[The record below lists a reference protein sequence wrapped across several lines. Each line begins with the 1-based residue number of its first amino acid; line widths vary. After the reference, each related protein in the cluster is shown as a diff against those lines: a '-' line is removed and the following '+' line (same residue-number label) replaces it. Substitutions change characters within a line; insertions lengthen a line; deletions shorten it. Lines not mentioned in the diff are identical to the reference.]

1 MSTHTLTDASRESGL
16 APAPADPN
24 RKRRRSRMIRAIL
37 AGGLVLGV
45 GAAVTLAAWN
55 DSEYAT
61 GAFSAG
67 TFNLEGSLD
76 NSTFSEHNTSG
87 SAAVLVFTTPANLS
101 PTDVVAAPFAVRLAA
116 GTTNNA
122 TVSVITP
129 TVSGTTT
136 GLTYE
141 IDRIAA
147 ATPCTSATV
156 DASGTP
162 LVAAGTP
169 VNSAA
174 GALTFSLTKG
184 ATLPVAGT
192 SQLLCIKVTA
202 GAIAQ
207 GQTGTVTWQFT
218 AASV

>member
-1 MSTHTLTDASRESGL
+1 MSTHATIDASPDSGL
-16 APAPADPN
+16 APADADRN
-24 RKRRRSRMIRAIL
+24 RTRRRSRMIRAIL

-55 DSEYAT
+55 DSEFASGT
-61 GAFSAG
+61 FSAG
-67 TFNLEGSLD
+67 TFDLEGSLD
-76 NSTFSEHNTSG
+76 NSTFGEHNTSG

-116 GTTNNA
+116 GTTNDA

-129 TVSGTTT
+129 TVTGTTT
-136 GLTYE
+136 GLSYE

-147 ATPCTSATV
+147 ATPCTSSTV
-156 DASGTP
+156 DSTGTP

-169 VNSAA
+169 VNSAT
-174 GALTFSLTKG
+174 GALTFGLTKG
-184 ATLPVAGT
+184 ATSAVPGA

-202 GAIAQ
+202 GAISQ